1 MLDVKM
7 SDDTMREVL
16 PKKGLLFT
24 ESQAQL
30 VLCKPK
36 LLPLKSVTLQ
46 KMEQMQKE
54 AKVKAQ
60 QQLQREQEEEARNK
74 AQSQSAT
81 FQSESVTFD

>member
-1 MLDVKM
+1 MF
-7 SDDTMREVL
+7 REVL

-54 AKVKAQ
+54 AKIKAQ
-60 QQLQREQEEEARNK
+60 QQLREEEAETAKNK
-74 AQSQSAT
+74 AMSQSAT
-81 FQSESVTFD
+81 FQSESVSFE